1 MNTISKMRLTG
12 VLLSLL
18 LTACGG
24 AGGGGGS
31 GGGSGPVNTAPIARA
46 GTDQSVLA
54 GSLVS
59 LDGSAS
65 SDAERVW
72 RSTRSEKVARPFS
85 LTQALKGDMAGPVWR
100 SGGVI

>member
-1 MNTISKMRLTG
+1 MNTVSKMRLTG

-65 SDAERVW
+65 SDAESDPLTYTWTLV
-72 RSTRSEKVARPFS
+72 TRPADSVAVLSAANASRP
-85 LTQALKGDMAGPVWR
+85 Q
-100 SGGVI
+100 